1 MDCDR
6 SLSIGFL
13 EELSIPQSQP
23 LECCYRPQAIAR
35 PLPMLWSAIFVQ
47 LNDSIKPHHLGDLLG
62 GGGGGGST
70 FKGAES
76 WGNLPRF
83 TWQRFPCVL
92 KAGHCHG
99 GKATAKLDN
108 PGALQDAAGLLC
120 GAGLSDNG
128 SYCSLEPYIDA
139 KFDVH
144 IQKVGSSYKAF
155 MRKSISGNWKTNQG
169 SAMLEQ
175 IPMTEKYK
183 TWVDEVSE
191 LFGGMEVCGVAV
203 IVSKEGKE
211 FIISAADSTFPL
223 MGDSQEEDRR
233 QIADLVVG
241 RMQNV
246 CRPSMLTKA
255 VSRSSISSR
264 GTSPTEDAP
273 PVPIGTRPVPVG
285 GGPPPIPERT
295 TPGVGSI
302 GRHGSISSQ
311 SGGDFP
317 EQPSE
322 RAPTLT
328 SVGRRDSQAS
338 QSSSVSGVSSAS
350 AARSAGAGGPGGK
363 GQAAGGAGA
372 STGGPSVVEDAEDTM
387 KNLRKTFAGI
397 FGDIATGSVLS
408 TRESSI
414 DSVIARPPADP
425 APICNGS
432 PGQAY
437 GVGPGTT
444 PSSSTI
450 IGATGNNNNNNN
462 SVHSSR
468 GNVSSFDGQATA
480 GSLSGAPPPPTTVE
494 PPKRPT
500 YDPTLSERINPFD
513 KDKLV
518 SAGRLAGT
526 GGGGAGAATSSKITS
541 NDEHDRYTIQQGI
554 REQPSGLTGRFQ
566 ASTSSAG
573 GVGGPLDSPV
583 PSVVGSPAI
592 TAISSTGSA
601 VSTTTPATATATTTF
616 HFPISA
622 PVSSFSG
629 GASVV
634 ASSAA
639 TSGYSSAA
647 SVSGQSTPAT
657 SATSQEK
664 KQEFGRTKRASS
676 DAEIIFGD
684 RAGGGGGGGSGS
696 DLYSSRFGRS
706 GSRGEFRQ
714 RTESLSDAELIFGTS
729 AVTGPPSVAPSQ
741 QASPAPTT
749 VTNRFGSYGS
759 RDSASFSSTTSDS
772 DFIYGK
778 KEPTANVLTKSM
790 SVASGSSS
798 VSSAASRP
806 WARGIPREDD
816 EEYDLK

>member
-1 MDCDR
+1 MVGT
-6 SLSIGFL
+6 I
-13 EELSIPQSQP
+13 Q
-23 LECCYRPQAIAR
+23 
-35 PLPMLWSAIFVQ
+35 
-47 LNDSIKPHHLGDLLG
+47 
-62 GGGGGGST
+62 T
-70 FKGAES
+70 
-76 WGNLPRF
+76 F
-83 TWQRFPCVL
+83 TWTRFPCVL

-120 GAGLSDNG
+120 GTGLSDNG

-144 IQKVGSSYKAF
+144 IQKIGTSYKAF

-223 MGDSQEEDRR
+223 MGDTQEEDRR

-246 CRPSMLTKA
+246 CRPSMMTKA

-302 GRHGSISSQ
+302 GRHGSFSSQ
-311 SGGDFP
+311 SGEPP

-322 RAPTLT
+322 RAPTLN

-350 AARSAGAGGPGGK
+350 AARSGVGK
-363 GQAAGGAGA
+363 GPVGGAGPA
-372 STGGPSVVEDAEDTM
+372 GAPGGGPSVVEDAEDTM

-397 FGDIATGSVLS
+397 FGDISNSNTAAGSATGSVLS

-414 DSVIARPPADP
+414 DSVIVRPTVEPTEKP
-425 APICNGS
+425 PIALCN
-432 PGQAY
+432 
-437 GVGPGTT
+437 
-444 PSSSTI
+444 
-450 IGATGNNNNNNN
+450 
-462 SVHSSR
+462 
-468 GNVSSFDGQATA
+468 
-480 GSLSGAPPPPTTVE
+480 GAPPSVNKVSVSSLDGTSASSSSGQIVTGSNSASISAE
-494 PPKRPT
+494 PKRPA
-500 YDPTLSERINPFD
+500 YDPALSERINPFD
-513 KDKLV
+513 KD
-518 SAGRLAGT
+518 RIT
-526 GGGGAGAATSSKITS
+526 GGHIAGPNTTTTTIATTTISSKITT
-541 NDEHDRYTIQQGI
+541 NDDTDRYTIQQGI
-554 REQPSGLTGRFQ
+554 REQPSLTGRAGLGAGVVPPPVTLPAAISTSAATTASSAFPTSFSSSSS
-566 ASTSSAG
+566 STSS
-573 GVGGPLDSPV
+573 
-583 PSVVGSPAI
+583 
-592 TAISSTGSA
+592 SSAFPGTGS
-601 VSTTTPATATATTTF
+601 
-616 HFPISA
+616 
-622 PVSSFSG
+622 
-629 GASVV
+629 
-634 ASSAA
+634 
-639 TSGYSSAA
+639 SGYSSAT
-647 SVSGQSTPAT
+647 STGFSTPSPAAAAPA
-657 SATSQEK
+657 SSEHK

-684 RAGGGGGGGSGS
+684 RPP
-696 DLYSSRFGRS
+696 DYYSKRFDRA

-714 RTESLSDAELIFGTS
+714 RTESLTDAELIFGTS
-729 AVTGPPSVAPSQ
+729 AVTGPSAPTPPNS
-741 QASPAPTT
+741 AAPYSPASATSAAST
-749 VTNRFGSYGS
+749 AGRYGTYGS
-759 RDSASFSSTTSDS
+759 RDSASFSSTTSDT
-772 DFIYGK
+772 DFAFGGRK
-778 KEPTANVLTKSM
+778 DPSVLTKSM
-790 SVASGSSS
+790 SVASAG
-798 VSSAASRP
+798 ASTRP
-806 WARGIPREDD
+806 WTRAGPRDD
-816 EEYDLK
+816 EEEFDLK

>member
-1 MDCDR
+1 
-6 SLSIGFL
+6 
-13 EELSIPQSQP
+13 
-23 LECCYRPQAIAR
+23 
-35 PLPMLWSAIFVQ
+35 
-47 LNDSIKPHHLGDLLG
+47 
-62 GGGGGGST
+62 
-70 FKGAES
+70 
-76 WGNLPRF
+76 F
-83 TWQRFPCVL
+83 TWTRFPCVL

-120 GAGLSDNG
+120 GTGLSDNG

-144 IQKVGSSYKAF
+144 IQKVGASYKAF

-223 MGDSQEEDRR
+223 MGDTQEEDRR

-302 GRHGSISSQ
+302 GRHGSFSSQ
-311 SGGDFP
+311 SGEPP

-322 RAPTLT
+322 RAPTLN
-328 SVGRRDSQAS
+328 SVGRRDSQG
-338 QSSSVSGVSSAS
+338 SVSGVSSAS
-350 AARSAGAGGPGGK
+350 AARSGVGK
-363 GQAAGGAGA
+363 VPPANAP
-372 STGGPSVVEDAEDTM
+372 GGPSVVEDAEDTM

-414 DSVIARPPADP
+414 DTVIVRPTEPTEKP
-425 APICNGS
+425 TVERPLPILCNGA
-432 PGQAY
+432 PGQSYNAI
-437 GVGPGTT
+437 GTIGTT
-444 PSSSTI
+444 TTVTTNTAVTVGS
-450 IGATGNNNNNNN
+450 
-462 SVHSSR
+462 SVHKV
-468 GNVSSFDGQATA
+468 NVSSLDGTSA
-480 GSLSGAPPPPTTVE
+480 SSSSGQSSSSSSAE
-494 PPKRPT
+494 PKRPA

-513 KDKLV
+513 KDRIAG
-518 SAGRLAGT
+518 AGRSTSSDSSASSSSNT
-526 GGGGAGAATSSKITS
+526 TSSKI
-541 NDEHDRYTIQQGI
+541 NDDTDRYTIQQGI
-554 REQPSGLTGRFQ
+554 REQPSLTGRFQ
-566 ASTSSAG
+566 APAG
-573 GVGGPLDSPV
+573 GGLGAAAVPAPV
-583 PSVVGSPAI
+583 TLPA
-592 TAISSTGSA
+592 TFG
-601 VSTTTPATATATTTF
+601 TTPPTTAT
-616 HFPISA
+616 SA
-622 PVSSFSG
+622 FSSSSVSSFSVSG
-629 GASVV
+629 S
-634 ASSAA
+634 
-639 TSGYSSAA
+639 SGYSSAA
-647 SVSGQSTPAT
+647 STGFSTP
-657 SATSQEK
+657 SAPPPSAASSSEQK

-684 RAGGGGGGGSGS
+684 RGP
-696 DLYSSRFGRS
+696 DFYNKRFDRA

-714 RTESLSDAELIFGTS
+714 RTESLTDAELIFGTS
-729 AVTGPPSVAPSQ
+729 AVTGPATPPNSAAPFSP
-741 QASPAPTT
+741 AASSPAPAAP
-749 VTNRFGSYGS
+749 RYGSYGS

-772 DFIYGK
+772 DFVYGRK
-778 KEPTANVLTKSM
+778 DPSVLTKSM
-790 SVASGSSS
+790 SVASDR
-798 VSSAASRP
+798 SASASKP
-806 WARGIPREDD
+806 WARAGPRDD
-816 EEYDLK
+816 EEEFDLK

>member
-1 MDCDR
+1 M
-6 SLSIGFL
+6 
-13 EELSIPQSQP
+13 
-23 LECCYRPQAIAR
+23 
-35 PLPMLWSAIFVQ
+35 
-47 LNDSIKPHHLGDLLG
+47 
-62 GGGGGGST
+62 
-70 FKGAES
+70 
-76 WGNLPRF
+76 
-83 TWQRFPCVL
+83 

-120 GAGLSDNG
+120 GTGLSDNG

-144 IQKVGSSYKAF
+144 IQKIGASYKAF

-223 MGDSQEEDRR
+223 MGDTQEEDRR

-246 CRPSMLTKA
+246 CRPSMMTKA

-302 GRHGSISSQ
+302 GRHGSFSSQ
-311 SGGDFP
+311 SGEPP

-322 RAPTLT
+322 RAPTLN

-338 QSSSVSGVSSAS
+338 QSSSVSGISSAS
-350 AARSAGAGGPGGK
+350 AARSGVGKAPPTAGP
-363 GQAAGGAGA
+363 
-372 STGGPSVVEDAEDTM
+372 GGPSVVEDAEDTM

-414 DSVIARPPADP
+414 DSVIVRPTEPTEKPPGGPGERPP
-425 APICNGS
+425 ILCNGA
-432 PGQAY
+432 PGQSYNAI
-437 GVGPGTT
+437 GTT
-444 PSSSTI
+444 TAAISTTTTTTNTAVTV
-450 IGATGNNNNNNN
+450 GS
-462 SVHSSR
+462 SVHKV
-468 GNVSSFDGQATA
+468 NVSSLDGTIA
-480 GSLSGAPPPPTTVE
+480 SSSSSGQSSSSISAE
-494 PPKRPT
+494 PKRPA

-513 KDKLV
+513 KDRI
-518 SAGRLAGT
+518 AGVARGT
-526 GGGGAGAATSSKITS
+526 SSSGSDSSVGSNTTSSKITT
-541 NDEHDRYTIQQGI
+541 NDDTDRYTIQQGI
-554 REQPSGLTGRFQ
+554 REQPSLTGRFQ
-566 ASTSSAG
+566 APAG
-573 GVGGPLDSPV
+573 GGLGAAAVPAPV
-583 PSVVGSPAI
+583 TLPTTFGT
-592 TAISSTGSA
+592 TAA
-601 VSTTTPATATATTTF
+601 PTAT
-616 HFPISA
+616 SA
-622 PVSSFSG
+622 FSSSSVSSFSVSG
-629 GASVV
+629 S
-634 ASSAA
+634 
-639 TSGYSSAA
+639 SGYSSAA
-647 SVSGQSTPAT
+647 STGFSTP
-657 SATSQEK
+657 SAPPSAPSSEQK

-684 RAGGGGGGGSGS
+684 RGP
-696 DLYSSRFGRS
+696 DFYSKRLDRA

-714 RTESLSDAELIFGTS
+714 RTESLTDAELIFGTS
-729 AVTGPPSVAPSQ
+729 AVTGPATPPTSAGPFSP
-741 QASPAPTT
+741 AASSPAPATT
-749 VTNRFGSYGS
+749 RYGSYGS

-772 DFIYGK
+772 DFVYGRK
-778 KEPTANVLTKSM
+778 DPSVLTKSM
-790 SVASGSSS
+790 SVASDR
-798 VSSAASRP
+798 SASASKP
-806 WARGIPREDD
+806 WARASPGKLDD
-816 EEYDLK
+816 EEEFDLK

>member
-1 MDCDR
+1 
-6 SLSIGFL
+6 
-13 EELSIPQSQP
+13 
-23 LECCYRPQAIAR
+23 
-35 PLPMLWSAIFVQ
+35 
-47 LNDSIKPHHLGDLLG
+47 
-62 GGGGGGST
+62 
-70 FKGAES
+70 
-76 WGNLPRF
+76 F

-322 RAPTLT
+322 RAPALT

-363 GQAAGGAGA
+363 GAAGGGGAGA
-372 STGGPSVVEDAEDTM
+372 STGGGPSVVEDAEDTM

-397 FGDIATGSVLS
+397 FGDIVLS

-414 DSVIARPPADP
+414 DSVIARPASASIDP
-425 APICNGS
+425 APLCNGS

-437 GVGPGTT
+437 GAGGGGGVPTPAGPV
-444 PSSSTI
+444 
-450 IGATGNNNNNNN
+450 IGATS

-468 GNVSSFDGQATA
+468 VNVSSLDGQSGSSGATA
-480 GSLSGAPPPPTTVE
+480 AAAATVE
-494 PPKRPT
+494 SQPKRPS

-518 SAGRLAGT
+518 SGRPAGPSAGT
-526 GGGGAGAATSSKITS
+526 ATSSKITS
-541 NDEHDRYTIQQGI
+541 NDDHDRYTIQQGI
-554 REQPSGLTGRFQ
+554 REQPSLTGGRFQ
-566 ASTSSAG
+566 APSAG
-573 GVGGPLDSPV
+573 AGSLDGPSV
-583 PSVVGSPAI
+583 PSVGSPSIIA
-592 TAISSTGSA
+592 
-601 VSTTTPATATATTTF
+601 STTTTSSSSSSTVSATTATTTTTF

-657 SATSQEK
+657 SATSEHK

-684 RAGGGGGGGSGS
+684 RASGGAGAGGS

-729 AVTGPPSVAPSQ
+729 AVTGPPVSLSQ
-741 QASPAPTT
+741 QASPAPTSAT
-749 VTNRFGSYGS
+749 SRFGSYSGS

-772 DFIYGK
+772 EFIYGR
-778 KEPTANVLTKSM
+778 KEPASSVLTKSM
-790 SVASGSSS
+790 SVASGSPSG
-798 VSSAASRP
+798 AGQRP

>member
-1 MDCDR
+1 MR
-6 SLSIGFL
+6 EVILH
-13 EELSIPQSQP
+13 QS
-23 LECCYRPQAIAR
+23 
-35 PLPMLWSAIFVQ
+35 
-47 LNDSIKPHHLGDLLG
+47 
-62 GGGGGGST
+62 
-70 FKGAES
+70 
-76 WGNLPRF
+76 F
-83 TWQRFPCVL
+83 TWTRFPCVL

-120 GAGLSDNG
+120 GTGLSDNG

-144 IQKVGSSYKAF
+144 IQKIGSTYKAF

-246 CRPSMLTKA
+246 CRPSMMTKA

-302 GRHGSISSQ
+302 GRHGSFSSQ
-311 SGGDFP
+311 SGEPP

-322 RAPTLT
+322 RAPTLN

-338 QSSSVSGVSSAS
+338 QSSSVSGISSAS
-350 AARSAGAGGPGGK
+350 AARSAAGKAPPANATGA
-363 GQAAGGAGA
+363 
-372 STGGPSVVEDAEDTM
+372 PSVVEDAEDTM

-397 FGDIATGSVLS
+397 FGDITAGSATGSILS

-414 DSVIARPPADP
+414 DSVIVRPTEPTEP
-425 APICNGS
+425 KPILCNGA
-432 PGQAY
+432 PGQPPY
-437 GVGPGTT
+437 
-444 PSSSTI
+444 SSSTVGGSSSTTI
-450 IGATGNNNNNNN
+450 ITTSNTAAVTGS
-462 SVHSSR
+462 SVNKV
-468 GNVSSFDGQATA
+468 NVSSLDGTSA
-480 GSLSGAPPPPTTVE
+480 SSSSGQSSSTNSAE
-494 PPKRPT
+494 PKRPA

-513 KDKLV
+513 KDRIAG
-518 SAGRLAGT
+518 AGRGTSSGSGSDSSITSSLASNT
-526 GGGGAGAATSSKITS
+526 TSSKITT
-541 NDEHDRYTIQQGI
+541 NDDTDRYTIQQGI
-554 REQPSGLTGRFQ
+554 REQPSLTGRFQ
-566 ASTSSAG
+566 APAGGGLGAAAVPSPVTLPATTSTSA
-573 GVGGPLDSPV
+573 
-583 PSVVGSPAI
+583 AAAAAAAAT
-592 TAISSTGSA
+592 TASSTSA
-601 VSTTTPATATATTTF
+601 FS
-616 HFPISA
+616 SSS
-622 PVSSFSG
+622 VSSFSVG
-629 GASVV
+629 TFSSV
-634 ASSAA
+634 SGS
-639 TSGYSSAA
+639 SGYSSAT
-647 SVSGQSTPAT
+647 STGFSTPSSVAPT
-657 SATSQEK
+657 LSSEQK

-684 RAGGGGGGGSGS
+684 RGP
-696 DLYSSRFGRS
+696 DFYNKRFDRA

-714 RTESLSDAELIFGTS
+714 RTESLTDAELIFGTS
-729 AVTGPPSVAPSQ
+729 AVTGPATPPITGPAPF
-741 QASPAPTT
+741 SPAASSPATT
-749 VTNRFGSYGS
+749 AARYGSYGS
-759 RDSASFSSTTSDS
+759 RDSTSFSSTTSDS
-772 DFIYGK
+772 EFVYGRK
-778 KEPTANVLTKSM
+778 DPSVLTKSM
-790 SVASGSSS
+790 SVASDRSS
-798 VSSAASRP
+798 VSASKP
-806 WARGIPREDD
+806 WTRSTPRVDD
-816 EEYDLK
+816 EEEFDLK

>member
-1 MDCDR
+1 MTTKTR
-6 SLSIGFL
+6 PNARASGAAFK
-13 EELSIPQSQP
+13 QP
-23 LECCYRPQAIAR
+23 L
-35 PLPMLWSAIFVQ
+35 LPTGTAV
-47 LNDSIKPHHLGDLLG
+47 
-62 GGGGGGST
+62 T
-70 FKGAES
+70 FTT
-76 WGNLPRF
+76 F
-83 TWQRFPCVL
+83 TWTRFPCVL

-120 GAGLSDNG
+120 GTGLSDNG

-144 IQKVGSSYKAF
+144 IQKIGSSYKAF

-246 CRPSMLTKA
+246 CRPSMMTKA

-302 GRHGSISSQ
+302 GRHGSFSSQ
-311 SGGDFP
+311 SGEPP

-322 RAPTLT
+322 RAPTLN

-350 AARSAGAGGPGGK
+350 AARSGVGKAAPAAASGA
-363 GQAAGGAGA
+363 
-372 STGGPSVVEDAEDTM
+372 GGPSVVEDAEDTM

-397 FGDIATGSVLS
+397 FGDITAGSATGSVLS

-414 DSVIARPPADP
+414 DSVIVRP
-425 APICNGS
+425 APAQVEPAPTEKPPGVVCNGA
-432 PGQAY
+432 PGQSY
-437 GVGPGTT
+437 GGAGI
-444 PSSSTI
+444 SSSSSS
-450 IGATGNNNNNNN
+450 
-462 SVHSSR
+462 SVHKV
-468 GNVSSFDGQATA
+468 NVSSLDGTIAS
-480 GSLSGAPPPPTTVE
+480 GSSGQSTSGSSAE
-494 PPKRPT
+494 PKRPA

-513 KDKLV
+513 KDRIV
-518 SAGRLAGT
+518 GASRSTSSSTSSSDSTSVPSASNT
-526 GGGGAGAATSSKITS
+526 TSSKITT
-541 NDEHDRYTIQQGI
+541 NDDTDRYTIQQGI
-554 REQPSGLTGRFQ
+554 REQPSLTGRFQ
-566 ASTSSAG
+566 APAAG
-573 GVGGPLDSPV
+573 GGFGAAAVPPPV
-583 PSVVGSPAI
+583 TLPVIAPS
-592 TAISSTGSA
+592 TN
-601 VSTTTPATATATTTF
+601 TTTTT
-616 HFPISA
+616 
-622 PVSSFSG
+622 VSSFSST
-629 GASVV
+629 A
-634 ASSAA
+634 
-639 TSGYSSAA
+639 GYSSAT
-647 SVSGQSTPAT
+647 STGFSTPPTASST
-657 SATSQEK
+657 TVSSEQK

-684 RAGGGGGGGSGS
+684 RGP
-696 DLYSSRFGRS
+696 DFYSKRFERT
-706 GSRGEFRQ
+706 GSRGEFRP
-714 RTESLSDAELIFGTS
+714 RTESLTDAEHIFGTS
-729 AVTGPPSVAPSQ
+729 AVTGPPATPPNSATPYN
-741 QASPAPTT
+741 SPAPTGGPSSHAG
-749 VTNRFGSYGS
+749 RYGSYGS
-759 RDSASFSSTTSDS
+759 RDSASFSSTTTSDS
-772 DFIYGK
+772 DFVYGRK
-778 KEPTANVLTKSM
+778 DGPSVLTKSM
-790 SVASGSSS
+790 SVASDRSISSS
-798 VSSAASRP
+798 TGRP
-806 WARGIPREDD
+806 WARSVPKDED